1 MKRQKQ
7 EIMKSLLNGEVQDK
21 VETGRVEKIK
31 VEITLKIIITEE
43 KIEKL

>member
-1 MKRQKQ
+1 
-7 EIMKSLLNGEVQDK
+7 MKSLLNGEVQDK